1 MSDYN
6 LAPKSI
12 VDELA
17 QFIRKVDGNNR
28 MGAGALADKICERF
42 HVAAP
47 AMQGEPVAYLFNDEA
62 GRTKIVLGK
71 ETAELWCPPDESI
84 TPLYTAPQP
93 AEQQPA
99 EAQTMPD
106 WDAAPPGATHYQPHQ
121 DAYYKRVSASE
132 WYVWSRKDDREP
144 MRWRPSLGTGDNAEW
159 FVRPAEAQ
167 PGWYCVHC
175 QRGVDAREVTY
186 SEQHEVCGRYIAN
199 DDPPPPS
206 APVGVDDGIN
216 VPAAKALIKI
226 VGPGFKVIYRD
237 AFRWKDASGDVLPN
251 HYETFSAET
260 LARDFGYDLVLDLG
274 YAAILRDPSDL
285 SQQPTE
291 HRPCPEDIREG
302 APYDDPAFEALCR
315 EHEIWGTA
323 AAAQCAV
330 FWEAGKR
337 VAEQQ
342 PAPDVEGLEEAPI
355 TVIYT
360 DGCGAGRRS
369 PADCRDGVGYIT
381 VADTVYWPLS
391 ADDAQRL
398 RSAECGRGD
407 FTGPANECP
416 DVSALVE
423 ELVEALDLARIDLK
437 EWLKSFPN
445 ASREPT
451 GKIIERI
458 DAALAAYRKQGDKT

>member
-1 MSDYN
+1 MTN
-6 LAPKSI
+6 FKI
-12 VDELA
+12 VPVEPTWDMEETGQYSLE
-17 QFIRKVDGNNR
+17 
-28 MGAGALADKICERF
+28 AGCYAGDIYANMLAD
-42 HVAAP
+42 AP
-47 AMQGEPVAYLFNDEA
+47 AVNIVATKNEQGQIVSVTLQDEDHRILEVIAEAAAQGEPIGYIRRSALELMKNDE
-62 GRTKIVLGK
+62 LGVRANIIK
-71 ETAELWCPPDESI
+71 EPRYRDCVA
-84 TPLYTAPQP
+84 LYTAPQ
-93 AEQQPA
+93 
-99 EAQTMPD
+99 
-106 WDAAPPGATHYQPHQ
+106 
-121 DAYYKRVSASE
+121 
-132 WYVWSRKDDREP
+132 
-144 MRWRPSLGTGDNAEW
+144 
-159 FVRPAEAQ
+159 
-167 PGWYCVHC
+167 
-175 QRGVDAREVTY
+175 
-186 SEQHEVCGRYIAN
+186 
-199 DDPPPPS
+199 PPS